1 MGSRGQGT
9 ALGPGSTQQGRTLG
23 SGGCGGGRA
32 GAGPGRGAPHS
43 DPLLPRAAGPSWDLS
58 DTPGGR
64 GPARQAGKPAGG
76 GRVGRDGHGGSLG
89 EMRSPALHTP
99 APRPRPCFLVAW
111 QPGQWGQQS
120 LPRSGKAGGSLRA
133 RRGAGPQGRGGGH
146 AGEVAPLA
154 EEHLSPTSLAPE
166 PAGRNGKG
174 LGPARL
180 WDPEMV
186 CPRIQ
191 GAGRAHPP
199 ASCLRRLH
207 AGCPR
212 RTLGAREARARSG
225 WGPWAAAACPQDTAA
240 P

>member
-43 DPLLPRAAGPSWDLS
+43 DLLLPRAAGPSRDLS
-58 DTPGGR
+58 DRPDGR

-76 GRVGRDGHGGSLG
+76 GRVGRARREPGGDEVTS
-89 EMRSPALHTP
+89 SPHSCPSPQALFPGGLAAGAVGSAVP
-99 APRPRPCFLVAW
+99 APLWKGRRLPEGTERGRP
-111 QPGQWGQQS
+111 
-120 LPRSGKAGGSLRA
+120 AGTRGWSR
-133 RRGAGPQGRGGGH
+133 RRGGPTGRG
-146 AGEVAPLA
+146 APA
-154 EEHLSPTSLAPE
+154 PTSLAPG

-207 AGCPR
+207 AGCLR
-212 RTLGAREARARSG
+212 RTLGAWEARARSG